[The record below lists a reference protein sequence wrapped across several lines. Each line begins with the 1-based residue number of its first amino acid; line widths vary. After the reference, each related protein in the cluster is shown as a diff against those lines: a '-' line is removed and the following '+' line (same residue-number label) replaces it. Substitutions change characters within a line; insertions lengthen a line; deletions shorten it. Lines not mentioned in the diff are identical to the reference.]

1 MYFSHNVPV
10 KLSKKRIWSPKR
22 EPVSCASS
30 VTVLFLK
37 LTHIHQTH
45 IIFGCMHLLETLP
58 SLTGTLLP
66 KLPQYLCGVPK
77 IARSRRQK
85 CANPE
90 KTLNVDF
97 CIQPS
102 GICAREL
109 GTTSFEC
116 WFIQLTYFLA
126 ISRNLSR
133 LDFTPPIPR
142 TPCAVWHHSRPHRRL
157 WTIPAVL
164 DIYIPRSPRKATQM
178 CCPKSRLRSP
188 AISSELDAI
197 SPAELAGD
205 CGRSQSRPRTAHLS
219 G

>member
-97 CIQPS
+97 CIQPI

-133 LDFTPPIPR
+133 LDYSTD
-142 TPCAVWHHSRPHRRL
+142 TPCAVRHHSRPQRRL
-157 WTIPAVL
+157 WTNPAVL
-164 DIYIPRSPRKATQM
+164 DIYILRSPRSASQM
-178 CCPKSRLRSP
+178 RCPGSRLQSP
-188 AISSELDAI
+188 AICRNLSRRDCVELT
-197 SPAELAGD
+197 GD
-205 CGRSQSRPRTAHLS
+205 RG
-219 G
+219 